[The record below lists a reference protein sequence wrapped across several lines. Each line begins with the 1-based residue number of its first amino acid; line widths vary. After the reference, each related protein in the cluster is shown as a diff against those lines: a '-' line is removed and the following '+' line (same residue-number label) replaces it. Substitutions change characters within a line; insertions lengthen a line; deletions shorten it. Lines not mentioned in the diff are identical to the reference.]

1 MIMRIDG
8 IGIGRIIEWS
18 QLLVNFAYEK
28 TERIWY
34 PYKPLTIHFVALWA
48 LKIDASTV

>member
-28 TERIWY
+28 TERILY
-34 PYKPLTIHFVALWA
+34 PYKPLTIHFVAFLGI
-48 LKIDASTV
+48 KN